1 MATTMTLRTKF
12 KDAGGDNM
20 TINFP
25 YADEDT
31 EDADVK
37 ALMNGIIT
45 NKALWQKQP
54 TEKVSA
60 EMISTTTVEFDI
72 SD

>member
-45 NKALWQKQP
+45 NKALW
-54 TEKVSA
+54 EKVSA